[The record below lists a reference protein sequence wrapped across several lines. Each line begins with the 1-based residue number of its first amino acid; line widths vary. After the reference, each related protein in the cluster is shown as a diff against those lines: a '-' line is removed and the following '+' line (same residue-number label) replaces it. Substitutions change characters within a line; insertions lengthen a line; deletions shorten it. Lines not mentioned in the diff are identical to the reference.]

1 MMGRTSSVGRTIAE
15 IKQALSDWSD
25 SVQLPNT
32 LNDLRIRINQAL
44 FNLTSTHHNVNVTHG
59 PPGTV
64 VIRCHASVIQTVQEI
79 ANKALPLGSVAEVVS
94 HEEE

>member
-1 MMGRTSSVGRTIAE
+1 MGRTLAE
-15 IKQALSDWSD
+15 IKQALSDLSD

-32 LNDLRIRINQAL
+32 LDDLRIRINQGL
-44 FNLTSTHHNVNVTHG
+44 FNLTSTHHNVDVAHG

-79 ANKALPLGSVAEVVS
+79 ATKALPLGSVAEVVAQ
-94 HEEE
+94 EEK